1 MLKLYQMQDSG
12 NCYKIRLLLNLLDQD
27 VEYIDTDIL
36 KGESR
41 TDEFLKKNSNGRV
54 PTLQIDDSTYL
65 PESNAILWYLAE
77 GTPYIPGDRLV
88 RARVLQWMFFEQYSH
103 EPFIATS
110 RFWISILKEADAY
123 REQIESKRAGGK
135 SALAVM
141 NEHLVRHA
149 YFAGDDYSIAD
160 IALFA
165 YTHVADEGGFD
176 LSPYPEINRWIEQVQ
191 SHPRHLSIEATM
203 PLTRS
208 TRATQFTRANPEA
221 SHKE

>member
-1 MLKLYQMQDSG
+1 MSEMSEMLKLYQMQDSG
-12 NCYKIRLLLNLLDQD
+12 NCYKIRLLLALLNKDY
-27 VEYIDTDIL
+27 ECIDTDIL

-41 TDEFLKKNSNGRV
+41 TDEFLKKNPNGRV
-54 PTLQIDDSTYL
+54 PTLQIDESTYL

-77 GTPYIPGDRLV
+77 GSPYIPDDRLT

-110 RFWISILKEADAY
+110 RFWISILKEADNY
-123 REQIESKRAGGK
+123 REQIESKRAGGE

-141 NEHLVRHA
+141 NEHLASHA
-149 YFAGDDYSIAD
+149 YFAGEHYSIAD

-176 LSPYPEINRWIEQVQ
+176 LSPYPEVMNWIERVQ
-191 SHPRHLSIEATM
+191 SQPGHIPIQSRPVHQE
-203 PLTRS
+203 
-208 TRATQFTRANPEA
+208 
-221 SHKE
+221 